1 MIEERNQ
8 RISPNDLIIAIVDED
23 ANVNEDTSPYPMTLN
38 DKNAN
43 ELESYTKMK
52 TNQLPDQR
60 VKKLVSHTLN
70 KTSNALSDQKQQV
83 LEAKLSE
90 KFKELEKTV
99 VTVRK

>member
-52 TNQLPDQR
+52 TN
-60 VKKLVSHTLN
+60 
-70 KTSNALSDQKQQV
+70 
-83 LEAKLSE
+83 
-90 KFKELEKTV
+90 
-99 VTVRK
+99 